1 MTPSRFA
8 RLLMR
13 NDKDRKAC
21 GNCKTCSC
29 NRPIEIT
36 EPSDMDMDYIEVD
49 SSPLASQTIKFFEEL
64 EAQKAITGRNF
75 WDTYCELNSS
85 DPECKV
91 FDI

>member
-1 MTPSRFA
+1 MTPTRFA

-13 NDKDRKAC
+13 TKTEGKKC
-21 GNCKTCSC
+21 GGKCKSCSC
-29 NRPIEIT
+29 NQQIT
-36 EPSDMDMDYIEVD
+36 EPTGLDMDYIETD
-49 SSPLASQTIKFFEEL
+49 SSPLASQTIRFFEEL
-64 EAQKAITGRNF
+64 EAKKAATGRNF